1 MIWIGKLLFEEPPL
15 NRSEWCRSGYFVP
28 LLCPNGQPSRY
39 CRQFRDRLLLEDLF
53 RRNLQAVLI
62 RLPGYLNTENGVAP
76 MFEEVVMDTDTR
88 SLQNLRPYFCE
99 QFLDRLPAKEPPAVL
114 VMANPEGPARKPGES
129 SI

>member
-1 MIWIGKLLFEEPPL
+1 MEQGGGSGHFALLL
-15 NRSEWCRSGYFVP
+15 G
-28 LLCPNGQPSRY
+28 PNWQPI
-39 CRQFRDRLLLEDLF
+39 RDRCQLRDRRMLENLF

-99 QFLDRLPAKEPPAVL
+99 QFLDRRPCFRIL
-114 VMANPEGPARKPGES
+114 MQ
-129 SI
+129 